1 MRAVEE
7 SAKTVEEAVEIAL
20 AKLDLTAEDV
30 DVEVIEEGSRG
41 FMGIIGGR
49 PAKVR
54 VVVKE
59 NTLDRALAF
68 MEQVV
73 ATLEIDAEVTGT
85 KVEDGVQIEI
95 EGQNVGVL
103 IGRRGRALDAW
114 QYLTN
119 LAANRGVK
127 DSQRVMLDVAGY
139 RARRVATLER
149 LAKRTAERAM
159 ERRRPIRLEPMS
171 AADRRI
177 IHVTLQGHPDVET
190 NSEGREPYRRVIVS
204 PTKEK
209 KA

>member
-190 NSEGREPYRRVIVS
+190 NSEGREPYRLVIVS
-204 PTKEK
+204 PTKGKE
-209 KA
+209 A